1 MSDSNASLI
10 KDFTERMIKNCS
22 KVIVGKDEVI
32 RQVVVCFLAEG
43 HVLLEDVPGTG
54 KTMLLRAFSKSI
66 GGDFRRVQFTPDL
79 LPSDLVGINYYNQK
93 TCEFEFRKG
102 PLFANIILADE
113 INRATPRTQSALLE
127 SMEEKQISV
136 DGSTYTMD
144 RPYMVM
150 ATENPIESYGTF
162 PLPDAQV
169 DRFFMKLSMGYMK
182 REEEMSIMRRKP
194 SVAIID
200 ELETVV
206 TKEEYEEMVRIV
218 SEVTISDAVA
228 NYIMDIVEYTRKDK
242 NLSVG
247 VSPRGTLAL
256 VKAAQITAA
265 MSGRNY
271 VIPEDVQKEAVAVLA
286 HRISA
291 GVGSRLDCEKY
302 MARMIEEIQVPIE
315 EV

>member
-206 TKEEYEEMVRIV
+206 TKEEYEEMVRMV

-302 MARMIEEIQVPIE
+302 MVRMIEEIQVPIE

>member
-1 MSDSNASLI
+1 MDKLKEIQN
-10 KDFTERMIKNCS
+10 EVN
-22 KVIVGKDEVI
+22 KVIKGKDDVVTKVLAAILAGGHILMEDIPGVGKTT
-32 RQVVVCFLAEG
+32 LATTFAQT
-43 HVLLEDVPGTG
+43 LSMDY
-54 KTMLLRAFSKSI
+54 K
-66 GGDFRRVQFTPDL
+66 RVQFTPDV
-79 LPSDLVGINYYNQK
+79 LPSDILGFSMFNSQSK
-93 TCEFEFRKG
+93 EFEFRKG
-102 PLFANIILADE
+102 PLFANVILADE

-136 DGSTYTMD
+136 DGDTYSMD

-182 REEEMSIMRRKP
+182 REEEISIMRRKP
-194 SVAIID
+194 SAAIID
-200 ELETVV
+200 ELEAVV
-206 TKEEYEEMVRIV
+206 TKEEYEELTAMV

-228 NYIMDIVEYTRKDK
+228 NYIMDIVEYTRNDK
-242 NLSVG
+242 SISIG

-256 VKAAQITAA
+256 FKAAQITAA
-265 MSGRNY
+265 MEGRDY
-271 VIPEDVQKEAVAVLA
+271 VIPEDVQREAVAVLS

-302 MARMIEEIQVPIE
+302 IERIIEEVQVPIE

>member
-1 MSDSNASLI
+1 MQAEKVKN
-10 KDFTERMIKNCS
+10 FTEKIINNCN

-32 RQVVVCFLAEG
+32 RQVIVCFLAEG

-66 GGDFRRVQFTPDL
+66 GGDFRRIQFTPDL

-102 PLFANIILADE
+102 PLFAHIILADE

-136 DGSTYTMD
+136 DGDTYTMD
-144 RPYMVM
+144 WPYMVM

-182 REEEMSIMRRKP
+182 REEEISIMRRKP

-200 ELETVV
+200 ELEAVV
-206 TKEEYEEMVRIV
+206 TKEEYEELVAMF
-218 SEVTISDAVA
+218 SEVTISDDVA

-256 VKAAQITAA
+256 FKAAQITAA
-265 MSGRNY
+265 MDGRDY

-302 MARMIEEIQVPIE
+302 IARIIEEVQVPIE

>member
-1 MSDSNASLI
+1 MQAEKVKN
-10 KDFTERMIKNCS
+10 FTEKIISNCN

-32 RQVVVCFLAEG
+32 RQVIVCFLAEG

-66 GGDFRRVQFTPDL
+66 GGDFRRIQFTPDL

-102 PLFANIILADE
+102 PLFANVILADE

-136 DGSTYTMD
+136 DGDTYTMG

-182 REEEMSIMRRKP
+182 REEEISIMRRKP

-200 ELETVV
+200 ELEAVV
-206 TKEEYEEMVRIV
+206 TKEEYEELAAMV
-218 SEVTISDAVA
+218 SEVTISDDVA

-256 VKAAQITAA
+256 FKAAQITAA
-265 MSGRNY
+265 MDGRDY
-271 VIPEDVQKEAVAVLA
+271 VIPEDIQREAVAVLA

-302 MARMIEEIQVPIE
+302 IARIIEEVQVPIE

>member
-1 MSDSNASLI
+1 MQVEKI
-10 KDFTERMIKNCS
+10 KSFTEKIMKNCNR
-22 KVIVGKDEVI
+22 VIVGKDEVI
-32 RQVVVCFLAEG
+32 RQVIVCFLAEG

-54 KTMLLRAFSKSI
+54 KTMLLRSFAKSI
-66 GGDFRRVQFTPDL
+66 GGDFRRIQFTPDL

-102 PLFANIILADE
+102 PLFANVILADE

-136 DGSTYTMD
+136 DGDTYSMD
-144 RPYMVM
+144 RPYIVM

-182 REEEMSIMRRKP
+182 REEEIAIMRRKP
-194 SVAIID
+194 SAAIVD
-200 ELETVV
+200 ELPAVV
-206 TKEEYEEMVRIV
+206 TKEEYEEVLAMI
-218 SEVTISDAVA
+218 SEVTISDEVA
-228 NYIMDIVEYTRKDK
+228 NYIMDIVEYTRNDK
-242 NLSVG
+242 SIAVG

-256 VKAAQITAA
+256 FKAAQITAA
-265 MSGRNY
+265 MEGRSF
-271 VIPEDVQKEAVAVLA
+271 VIPEDVQREAVAVLA

-302 MARMIEEIQVPIE
+302 IEKIIEEVQVPIE

>member
-1 MSDSNASLI
+1 MQAKRVKS
-10 KDFTERMIKNCS
+10 FTEKIMKNCNR
-22 KVIVGKDEVI
+22 VIVGKDEVI
-32 RQVVVCFLAEG
+32 RQIIVCFLAEG

-54 KTMLLRAFSKSI
+54 KTMLLRSFAKSI
-66 GGDFRRVQFTPDL
+66 GGDFRRIQFTPDL

-102 PLFANIILADE
+102 PLFANVILADE

-136 DGSTYTMD
+136 DGDTYSMD

-182 REEEMSIMRRKP
+182 REEEISIMRRKP
-194 SVAIID
+194 SAAIID
-200 ELETVV
+200 ELEAVV
-206 TKEEYEEMVRIV
+206 TKEEYEELTAMV
-218 SEVTISDAVA
+218 SEVTISDDVA
-228 NYIMDIVEYTRKDK
+228 NYIMDIVEYTRNDK
-242 NLSVG
+242 SISVG

-256 VKAAQITAA
+256 FKAAQITAA
-265 MSGRNY
+265 MEGRDY
-271 VIPEDVQKEAVAVLA
+271 VIPEDVQREAVAVLS

-302 MARMIEEIQVPIE
+302 IERIIEEVQVPIE

>member
-1 MSDSNASLI
+1 MQAEKI
-10 KDFTERMIKNCS
+10 KNFTEKIINNCN

-32 RQVVVCFLAEG
+32 RQVIVCFLAEG

-66 GGDFRRVQFTPDL
+66 GGEFRRIQFTPDL

-136 DGSTYTMD
+136 DGDTYTMD

-182 REEEMSIMRRKP
+182 REEEISIMRRKP
-194 SVAIID
+194 SAVIVD
-200 ELETVV
+200 ELEAVV
-206 TKEEYEEMVRIV
+206 TKEEYEELAAVV
-218 SEVTISDAVA
+218 SEVTISDDVA

-256 VKAAQITAA
+256 FKAAQITAA
-265 MSGRNY
+265 MDGRDY
-271 VIPEDVQKEAVAVLA
+271 VIPEDVQREAVAVLA

-302 MARMIEEIQVPIE
+302 IARIIEEVQVPIE

>member
-1 MSDSNASLI
+1 MQAEKVKN
-10 KDFTERMIKNCS
+10 FTEKIINNCN

-32 RQVVVCFLAEG
+32 RQVIVCFLAEG

-66 GGDFRRVQFTPDL
+66 GGDFRRIQFTPDL

-102 PLFANIILADE
+102 PLFANVILADE

-136 DGSTYTMD
+136 DGDTYVMD

-182 REEEMSIMRRKP
+182 REEEISIMRRKP

-200 ELETVV
+200 ELEAVV
-206 TKEEYEEMVRIV
+206 TKEEYEELTSMV
-218 SEVTISDAVA
+218 SEVTISDDVA
-228 NYIMDIVEYTRKDK
+228 NYIMDIVEYTRRDK

-256 VKAAQITAA
+256 FKAAQITAA
-265 MSGRNY
+265 MDGRDY

-302 MARMIEEIQVPIE
+302 IARIIEEVQVPIE

>member
-1 MSDSNASLI
+1 MQADKVRS
-10 KDFTERMIKNCS
+10 FTERIIKNCNQ
-22 KVIVGKDEVI
+22 VIVGKDEVI
-32 RQVVVCFLAEG
+32 RQVIVCFLAEG

-66 GGDFRRVQFTPDL
+66 GGDFRRIQFTPDL

-102 PLFANIILADE
+102 PLFANVILADE

-136 DGSTYTMD
+136 DGDTYTMD

-182 REEEMSIMRRKP
+182 REEEISIMRRKP
-194 SVAIID
+194 SAAIVD
-200 ELETVV
+200 ELEAVV
-206 TKEEYEEMVRIV
+206 TKEEYEELVAMV
-218 SEVTISDAVA
+218 SEVTISDDVA

-242 NLSVG
+242 ALSVG

-256 VKAAQITAA
+256 FKAAQITAA
-265 MSGRNY
+265 MAGRSY

-286 HRISA
+286 HRISG

-302 MARMIEEIQVPIE
+302 IERIIEEVQVPIE

>member
-1 MSDSNASLI
+1 MQAEKI
-10 KDFTERMIKNCS
+10 KNFTEKIMKNCNR
-22 KVIVGKDEVI
+22 VIVGKDEVI
-32 RQVVVCFLAEG
+32 RQIIVCFLAQG

-54 KTMLLRAFSKSI
+54 KTMLLRSFAKSI
-66 GGDFRRVQFTPDL
+66 GGDFRRIQFTPDL

-102 PLFANIILADE
+102 PLFANVILADE

-136 DGSTYTMD
+136 DGDTYSMG

-182 REEEMSIMRRKP
+182 REEEISIMRRKP
-194 SVAIID
+194 STTIID
-200 ELETVV
+200 ELEAVV
-206 TKEEYEEMVRIV
+206 TKEEYEELTAMV
-218 SEVTISDAVA
+218 SEVTISDDVA
-228 NYIMDIVEYTRKDK
+228 NYIMDIVEYTRNDK
-242 NLSVG
+242 SISVG

-256 VKAAQITAA
+256 FKAAQITAA
-265 MSGRNY
+265 MEGRDY
-271 VIPEDVQKEAVAVLA
+271 VIPEDVQREAVAVLS

-302 MARMIEEIQVPIE
+302 IERIIEEVQVPIE

>member
-1 MSDSNASLI
+1 MQAEKVKN
-10 KDFTERMIKNCS
+10 FTEKIISNCN

-32 RQVVVCFLAEG
+32 RQVIVCFLAEG

-66 GGDFRRVQFTPDL
+66 GGDFRRIQFTPDL

-102 PLFANIILADE
+102 PLFANVILADE

-136 DGSTYTMD
+136 DGDTYTMG

-182 REEEMSIMRRKP
+182 REEEISIMRRKP
-194 SVAIID
+194 SAVIVDA
-200 ELETVV
+200 LEAVV
-206 TKEEYEEMVRIV
+206 SKEEYEELAAMV
-218 SEVTISDAVA
+218 SEVTISDDVA

-256 VKAAQITAA
+256 FKAAQITAA
-265 MSGRNY
+265 MDGRDY
-271 VIPEDVQKEAVAVLA
+271 VIPEDVQMEAVAVLA

-302 MARMIEEIQVPIE
+302 IARIIEEVQVPIE

>member
-1 MSDSNASLI
+1 MQAEKI
-10 KDFTERMIKNCS
+10 KNFTEKIMKNCNR
-22 KVIVGKDEVI
+22 VIVGKDEVI
-32 RQVVVCFLAEG
+32 RQIIVCFLAEG

-54 KTMLLRAFSKSI
+54 KTMLLRSFATSI
-66 GGDFRRVQFTPDL
+66 GGDFRRIQFTPDL

-102 PLFANIILADE
+102 PLFANVILADE

-136 DGSTYTMD
+136 DGDTYSMD

-182 REEEMSIMRRKP
+182 REEEISIMRRKP
-194 SVAIID
+194 SAAIID
-200 ELETVV
+200 ELEAVV
-206 TKEEYEEMVRIV
+206 TKEEYEELTAMV

-228 NYIMDIVEYTRKDK
+228 NYIMDIVEYTRNDK
-242 NLSVG
+242 SISIG

-256 VKAAQITAA
+256 FKAAQITAA
-265 MSGRNY
+265 MEGRDY
-271 VIPEDVQKEAVAVLA
+271 VIPEDVQREAVAVLS

-302 MARMIEEIQVPIE
+302 IERIIEEVQVPIE

>member
-102 PLFANIILADE
+102 PLFANVILADE

-206 TKEEYEEMVRIV
+206 TKEEYEEMVRMV

-242 NLSVG
+242 NLAVG

>member
-1 MSDSNASLI
+1 MQAEKI
-10 KDFTERMIKNCS
+10 KNFTEKIMKNCNR
-22 KVIVGKDEVI
+22 VIVGKDEVI
-32 RQVVVCFLAEG
+32 RQIIVCFLAQG

-54 KTMLLRAFSKSI
+54 KTMLLRSFAKSI
-66 GGDFRRVQFTPDL
+66 GGDFRRIQFTPDL

-102 PLFANIILADE
+102 PLFANVILADE

-136 DGSTYTMD
+136 DGDTYSMD

-182 REEEMSIMRRKP
+182 REEEISIMRRKP
-194 SVAIID
+194 STTIID
-200 ELETVV
+200 ELEAVV
-206 TKEEYEEMVRIV
+206 TREEYEELTAMV
-218 SEVTISDAVA
+218 SEVTISDDVA
-228 NYIMDIVEYTRKDK
+228 NYIMDIVEYTRNDK
-242 NLSVG
+242 SISVG

-256 VKAAQITAA
+256 FKAAQITAA
-265 MSGRNY
+265 MEGRDY
-271 VIPEDVQKEAVAVLA
+271 VIPEDVQREAVAVLS

-302 MARMIEEIQVPIE
+302 IERIIEEVQVPIE

>member
-1 MSDSNASLI
+1 MQAEKVKN
-10 KDFTERMIKNCS
+10 FTEKIINNCN

-32 RQVVVCFLAEG
+32 RQVIVCFLAEG

-66 GGDFRRVQFTPDL
+66 GGDFRRIQFTPDL

-136 DGSTYTMD
+136 DGDTYTMD

-182 REEEMSIMRRKP
+182 REEEISIMRRKP
-194 SVAIID
+194 SAVIVD
-200 ELETVV
+200 ELEAVV
-206 TKEEYEEMVRIV
+206 TKEEYEELAAMV
-218 SEVTISDAVA
+218 SEVTISDDVA

-256 VKAAQITAA
+256 FKAAQITAA
-265 MSGRNY
+265 MDGRDY
-271 VIPEDVQKEAVAVLA
+271 VIPEDVQREAVAVLA

-302 MARMIEEIQVPIE
+302 IARIIEEVQVPIE

>member
-1 MSDSNASLI
+1 MQAEKI
-10 KDFTERMIKNCS
+10 KNFTEKIIRNCNR
-22 KVIVGKDEVI
+22 VIVGKDEVI
-32 RQVVVCFLAEG
+32 RQVIVCFLAEG

-54 KTMLLRAFSKSI
+54 KTMLLRSFAKSI
-66 GGDFRRVQFTPDL
+66 GGDFRRIQFTPDL

-102 PLFANIILADE
+102 PLFANVILADE

-136 DGSTYTMD
+136 DGDTYSMD
-144 RPYMVM
+144 RPYIVM

-182 REEEMSIMRRKP
+182 REEEIGIMRRKP
-194 SVAIID
+194 SAAIVE
-200 ELETVV
+200 ELPAVV
-206 TKEEYEEMVRIV
+206 TREEYEEVLAMI
-218 SEVTISDAVA
+218 SEVTISDDVA

-242 NLSVG
+242 SISVG

-256 VKAAQITAA
+256 FKAAQITAA
-265 MSGRNY
+265 MEGRDY
-271 VIPEDVQKEAVAVLA
+271 VIPEDIQREAVAVLA

-302 MARMIEEIQVPIE
+302 IERIIEEVQVPIE

>member
-1 MSDSNASLI
+1 MQAEKI
-10 KDFTERMIKNCS
+10 KNFTEKIMKNCNR
-22 KVIVGKDEVI
+22 VIVGKDEVI
-32 RQVVVCFLAEG
+32 RQIIVCFLAEG

-54 KTMLLRAFSKSI
+54 KTMLLRSFAKSI
-66 GGDFRRVQFTPDL
+66 GGDFRRIQFTPDL

-102 PLFANIILADE
+102 PLFANVILADE

-136 DGSTYTMD
+136 DGDTYSMD

-182 REEEMSIMRRKP
+182 REEEISIMRRKP
-194 SVAIID
+194 SAAIID
-200 ELETVV
+200 ELEAVV
-206 TKEEYEEMVRIV
+206 TKEEYEELTAMV

-228 NYIMDIVEYTRKDK
+228 NYIMDIVEYTRNDK
-242 NLSVG
+242 SISIG

-256 VKAAQITAA
+256 FKAAQITAA
-265 MSGRNY
+265 MEGRDY
-271 VIPEDVQKEAVAVLA
+271 VIPEDVQREAVAVLS

-302 MARMIEEIQVPIE
+302 IERIIEEVQVPIE

>member
-1 MSDSNASLI
+1 MQAEKVKN
-10 KDFTERMIKNCS
+10 FTERIISNCN

-32 RQVVVCFLAEG
+32 RQVIVCFLAEG

-66 GGDFRRVQFTPDL
+66 GGDFRRIQFTPDL

-102 PLFANIILADE
+102 PLFANVILADE

-136 DGSTYTMD
+136 DGDTYVMG

-182 REEEMSIMRRKP
+182 REEEISIMRRKP

-200 ELETVV
+200 ELEAVV
-206 TKEEYEEMVRIV
+206 TKEEYEELVAMF
-218 SEVTISDAVA
+218 SEVTISDDVA

-242 NLSVG
+242 SLSVG

-256 VKAAQITAA
+256 FKAAQITAA
-265 MSGRNY
+265 MDGRDY

-302 MARMIEEIQVPIE
+302 IARIIEEVQVPIE